1 MVLAKQIQEL
11 REERAKNVALARKI
25 IQGAESEKRDMN
37 AEERA
42 NWDRAI
48 ADSEALNVRIS
59 SLEKQDTLDR
69 LMDSPVE
76 KPSGLLNAAG
86 SDGLASGR
94 DPAKPFEYAY
104 DLRGKPGAKRRIVAP
119 ASAATSV
126 DYAKAFADYLVS
138 GRTWNGKTS
147 LIMEDERGVRAEM
160 TAGNNVTGG
169 YFITPTQ
176 MVAGLIQAVDDM
188 LFIRQY
194 ATVIAVPDAKS
205 LGQVSLDTDPDDGE
219 WTSEVGD
226 MTFDS
231 SLAFG
236 KRELS
241 PHQLAKGIKIS
252 NKLIRQS
259 AVSIESIVQQRFA
272 YKFARVME
280 ANYLTG
286 NGASKP
292 LGLFVASDDGIP
304 TSRDVS
310 TGNTSSSMTFD
321 GLKNA
326 RFALKQ
332 QYQTNSVW
340 IFHRDALSQI
350 AGLKDGEGRYLW
362 QPSVTQGMPDTVWG
376 RPMIQSELAP
386 NTFTSGQY
394 VGLLGDLSFYHIA
407 DGLGMTMQRLIELE
421 ARNNKTEFHWRMES
435 DGMPVLG
442 EAFVRVKL
450 G

>member
-1 MVLAKQIQEL
+1 MSLATQIQEL
-11 REERAKNVALARKI
+11 REERAKNVALGRKLI
-25 IQGAESEKRDMN
+25 DAASAEKREMS

-42 NWDRAI
+42 NWDRAYGD
-48 ADSEALNVRIS
+48 AKSLGDRIEV
-59 SLEKQDTLDR
+59 LEKQDSLDR
-69 LMDSPVE
+69 LMESPVA

-86 SDGLASGR
+86 TDGLASGK
-94 DPAKPFEYAY
+94 DPSKPFEYAY
-104 DLRGKPGAKRRIVAP
+104 DLRARPGAKRKIVSP
-119 ASAATSV
+119 SSQVTSL
-126 DYAKAFADYLVS
+126 DYAKAFANFLQFGTDVRGELV
-138 GRTWNGKTS
+138 
-147 LIMEDERGVRAEM
+147 
-160 TAGNNVTGG
+160 AGNNAQGG
-169 YFITPTQ
+169 YFITPMQ
-176 MVAGLIQAVDDM
+176 MVAGLIQAVDDL

-194 ATVIAVPDAKS
+194 ATVISVPDAKS

-231 SLAFG
+231 SMAFVT
-236 KRELS
+236 RELQ

-252 NKLIRQS
+252 NKLLRQS
-259 AVSIESIVQQRFA
+259 SMSIEQLVISRFA
-272 YKFARVME
+272 YKFARVFE
-280 ANYLTG
+280 TNCLTG

-292 LGLFVASDDGIP
+292 LGLFVASNDGIP

-310 TGNTSSSMTFD
+310 TGNTTTSMTFD

-332 QYQTNSVW
+332 QYQANAVW
-340 IFHRDALSQI
+340 IFHRDGVSQI

-386 NTFTSGQY
+386 NTFTTGQY

-407 DGLGMTMQRLIELE
+407 DGLGMTMQRLVELE

-450 G
+450 A